1 MPGKETASLIFSIL
15 ACLGV
20 LYILYRVLHIEDF
33 IRDKITKKFNS
44 IAGHKGKA
52 LVKARE
58 AATEDWKDLIFEVPE
73 IKQVFP
79 KLANQ
84 TLMGANVDPS
94 LFGAGLL
101 SSLSDL
107 APLLGMS
114 QGGEISIVQL
124 IPILIQFIPKI
135 WELISKRR
143 AGRATTP
150 KTEEELKDEK
160 AIPTTARLT
169 Y

>member
-1 MPGKETASLIFSIL
+1 MSGIEIAGLIFSIL

-20 LYILYRVLHIEDF
+20 LYIFYRVLHIEDF
-33 IRDKITKKFNS
+33 IQLKITKKFNS

-52 LVKARE
+52 LSKARE
-58 AATEDWKDLIFEVPE
+58 AATEDFKDLIFEVPE
-73 IKQVFP
+73 IKQMFP

-84 TLMGANVDPS
+84 TLMGTNPDPS

-101 SSLSDL
+101 GSLSDL
-107 APLLGMS
+107 APLLGMA
-114 QGGEISIVQL
+114 QGGEVSIVQL
-124 IPILIQFIPKI
+124 IPILIQFLPKI

-143 AGRATTP
+143 AGRVTTL
-150 KTEEELKDEK
+150 TEEEQKDQK
-160 AIPTTARLT
+160 AIPTTAKLT